1 MLVDLKLADS
11 EMFMVRRDADGT
23 AVLTI
28 PIETL
33 NRAHAAYLAN
43 QAHFD
48 DAVKQERSVQ

>member
-1 MLVDLKLADS
+1 MLIDLKLADS

-28 PIETL
+28 PLETL
-33 NRAHAAYLAN
+33 NRAHAAYIAN

-48 DAVKQERSVQ
+48 AAAKQERSMQ